1 MMFPIIELVDR
12 YAIAKLKFDK
22 TRANQEELDFYWT
35 QLQNY
40 DLSQINDQLQEL
52 YKVHQEIWNLEAE
65 LKSGQEHLLTLE
77 EIGRRAIKI
86 RNWNHKRIELK
97 NSMAKLLGQNVFEIK
112 RNHISE

>member
-12 YAIAKLKFDK
+12 YTIAKLKFDK

-40 DLSQINDQLQEL
+40 DVSAISNQLQEL
-52 YKVHQEIWNLEAE
+52 YNVHREIWGLESE
-65 LKSGQEHLLTLE
+65 LKSGREHLLTLE
-77 EIGRRAIKI
+77 EIGRRAIEI

-97 NSMAKLLGQNVFEIK
+97 NSMAKQLGQNVFEIK
-112 RNHISE
+112 RDHISE